1 MRIIKES
8 DIQKDT
14 KYMVRIAK
22 YGEFDNGRVLR
33 NYRKMYPD
41 DAEKLAKQASEK
53 DPNNIYYVYYGD
65 IMLDGSD
72 LRWINGK
79 SYHYSQVKMTPDG
92 PVIKESKIIKEDRL
106 NYNNPDMKKLRN
118 AVRGIVVDSDEEFI
132 SLVDSMIND
141 EPINYVPETRK
152 LKNAIDSVYVDSD
165 EELRELVLDVA
176 RDQGIIS

>member
-1 MRIIKES
+1 MKIIKES

-92 PVIKESKIIKEDRL
+92 PVIKESKIIKESDILKDLNDIIDFKKGFSNFDSLEKYLNSKGYEVADNGDDYIDIASPDGYRYSFDFDYSSEAPGGRLSIGSFIDR
-106 NYNNPDMKKLRN
+106 DK
-118 AVRGIVVDSDEEFI
+118 E
-132 SLVDSMIND
+132 
-141 EPINYVPETRK
+141 
-152 LKNAIDSVYVDSD
+152 
-165 EELRELVLDVA
+165 
-176 RDQGIIS
+176 